1 MSELKRCYVCGRL
14 VPHAVTLTLTSQEE
28 EDGALPALSIEVNLC
43 PSCAKRWSRELLEA
57 AEAAE
62 KAGESGES
70 GEGVAARAIAS

>member
-14 VPHAVTLTLTSQEE
+14 VSRAVTLTLASQE

-70 GEGVAARAIAS
+70 GEEVAARAIAS